1 MDSDEARKPPLA
13 ILPAVV
19 SKLRERTMKKIFL
32 ILTIF
37 LFLTS
42 CCDILCERQKHAE
55 LIIEKVEKFRQE
67 TGRLP
72 EKVTEVGIDD
82 KQDSLSFYEKKSK
95 DEYEVWYGL
104 DLGTSK
110 IYNSKTKKWREEG

>member
-1 MDSDEARKPPLA
+1 
-13 ILPAVV
+13 
-19 SKLRERTMKKIFL
+19 MKKIFL

-82 KQDSLSFYEKKSK
+82 KQDSLSFYEKKSE